1 MGGARVCAVKKSLG
15 IIFRGSCFFV
25 RKEDRTIMKFVTSC
39 SKCGKPLG
47 LKEFEA
53 SGVVVTVEGVEEGCV
68 VYSLCSECAEKMREW
83 MVGR

>member
-1 MGGARVCAVKKSLG
+1 
-15 IIFRGSCFFV
+15 
-25 RKEDRTIMKFVTSC
+25 MKFITSC

-53 SGVVVTVEGVEEGCV
+53 SGVVVTVEGVEKGRV

-83 MVGR
+83 MVEK

>member
-1 MGGARVCAVKKSLG
+1 
-15 IIFRGSCFFV
+15 
-25 RKEDRTIMKFVTSC
+25 MKFVTSC

-47 LKEFEA
+47 LKEFET

-68 VYSLCSECAEKMREW
+68 VYSLRSECAEKMREW